1 MFWALLCIHRCDCIL
16 CSGPSFAYTFATV
29 SYALGFLLYAD
40 LGLCSVFFVYALQPY
55 PGLWVL
61 FCMHFRTVSDTP
73 VFFCIRFLWPRP
85 VLWVFCRMYFY
96 DSILCSSSPFVF
108 IFTTIS
114 YDMGLPL
121 YASLR
126 LYPMRCAFFC
136 MHVYN
141 CILCSGPSLV
151 YILMVVSYALALFLF
166 AFLRPYPMLRDFS
179 CIYFCGLILYSWF
192 SSAYICTTKSYTLG
206 ILFECISFVCIVT
219 TVSYALGLPS
229 YALLQP
235 HPMLWTSFCIH
246 SKDRI
251 LCPGSSC
258 VCIFKNVSYAL
269 GLLLYAFL

>member
-1 MFWALLCIHRCDCIL
+1 
-16 CSGPSFAYTFATV
+16 
-29 SYALGFLLYAD
+29 
-40 LGLCSVFFVYALQPY
+40 
-55 PGLWVL
+55 
-61 FCMHFRTVSDTP
+61 
-73 VFFCIRFLWPRP
+73 
-85 VLWVFCRMYFY
+85 
-96 DSILCSSSPFVF
+96 
-108 IFTTIS
+108 
-114 YDMGLPL
+114 
-121 YASLR
+121 
-126 LYPMRCAFFC
+126 

-235 HPMLWTSFCIH
+235 YPMLWTSFCIH

-269 GLLLYAFL
+269 GLLLHAFLWQYSILWVFFCTILCSGSSFIRMFMTTSYAPCLLSHTFLMAASCAPKPRADICMFFYARILRPRWFLPPFFIWRRSTDFI

>member
-1 MFWALLCIHRCDCIL
+1 MGLLLHTFFTTAPYPLGLHFITVSNAPGLLPTPWVFFLNTFCMTMSYVLGLTLYTLVRLHSMLWAFFCIHFCNSIL
-16 CSGPSFAYTFATV
+16 CS
-29 SYALGFLLYAD
+29 GFLLYAD

-151 YILMVVSYALALFLF
+151 YILMIVSYALALLLS
-166 AFLRPYPMLRDFS
+166 AFLRPYRDFS
-179 CIYFCGLILYSWF
+179 CIIFLRPYPIFLVF
-192 SSAYICTTKSYTLG
+192 
-206 ILFECISFVCIVT
+206 
-219 TVSYALGLPS
+219 
-229 YALLQP
+229 
-235 HPMLWTSFCIH
+235 FCIH
-246 SKDRI
+246 LYDQI
-251 LCPGSSC
+251 LHFGYP
-258 VCIFKNVSYAL
+258 F
-269 GLLLYAFL
+269 